1 VQTCLIFNPSARGQ
15 RAEAFCTQLSLLYPK
30 CVVRRTGAQ
39 GQARLLA
46 AQAVREGFATVI
58 AAGGDGTANE
68 VVNGIADVPSGLAS
82 VRLGI
87 VPLGTVNV
95 FARELGLPRDWAG
108 AARTL
113 AAGREMAVDLGCAE
127 LMSDGRS
134 TCRHFLQLAGAGL
147 DARAVQLVSW
157 ELKKKTGPLAYLA
170 AGCKALLE
178 DQPLITVEGA
188 DQKDGELV
196 LLGNGRYYGGSF
208 EVFPQASLRDGLLDV
223 CVLPKVNAWS
233 GLRALLGMATGRV
246 LRFLS
251 SRHFRSSAMTLRSS
265 SRVGLQLDGEYA
277 GELPV
282 KFSVLPRALRVIVP

>member
-1 VQTCLIFNPSARGQ
+1 MQTCLIFNPSARGQ
-15 RAEAFCTQLSLLYPK
+15 RAEAFCNQLGSLYPK

-46 AQAVREGFATVI
+46 AQAVREGFATII

-68 VVNGIADVPSGLAS
+68 VVNGIADIPQGLAS

-95 FARELGLPRDWAG
+95 FARELGLPRDGAG
-108 AARTL
+108 AARAL
-113 AAGREMAVDLGCAE
+113 AAGREMAIDLGCAE
-127 LMSDGRS
+127 FIEGGHG

-157 ELKKKTGPLAYLA
+157 ELKKKTGPLAYVA

-188 DQKDGELV
+188 GQVSGELV

-208 EVFPQASLRDGLLDV
+208 EVFPRADLRDGLLNI
-223 CVLPKVNAWS
+223 CVLPKANVWS
-233 GLRALLGMATGRV
+233 SLQALLGMATGRV
-246 LRFLS
+246 LRFWP
-251 SRHFRSSAMTLRSS
+251 SRHFRVSTVTLRSP

-282 KFSVLPRALRVIVP
+282 RFSVLPRALRVIVP

>member
-1 VQTCLIFNPSARGQ
+1 MP
-15 RAEAFCTQLSLLYPK
+15 
-30 CVVRRTGAQ
+30 
-39 GQARLLA
+39 GQARQLA
-46 AQAVREGFATVI
+46 AQAVRDGFATVI

-68 VVNGIADVPSGLAS
+68 VVNGIADVPQGLAS

-113 AAGREMAVDLGCAE
+113 AAGRELAIDLGSAE
-127 LMSDGRS
+127 FTANGRAES
-134 TCRHFLQLAGAGL
+134 RLFLQLAGAGL
-147 DARAVQLVSW
+147 DARAVELVSW

-170 AGCKALLE
+170 AGCKALRE
-178 DQPLITVEGA
+178 EHPLITVEGVGPA
-188 DQKDGELV
+188 AGQLV

-208 EVFPQASLRDGLLDV
+208 EFFPQASLRDGRLDI
-223 CVLPKVNAWS
+223 CVLARVSVWR
-233 GLRALLGMATGRV
+233 GLQALMGMATGQV
-246 LRFLS
+246 LRFWP
-251 SRHFRSSAMTLRSS
+251 SRHFRSSTVTLTSS